1 MSGPAAGPVLPV
13 ARQSRLPRAGLAA
26 AGVLAAGVICWAA
39 VPLTARGAPVAL
51 AIAIAAGVMSLAQ
64 LAATAVGLRDT
75 DTLAAFSVAD
85 RIGRQLVSLVTAL
98 PWAELMIVAVAV
110 LEALHP
116 ARPWHTAVLGV
127 ALTGYLLAVHLA
139 ETRLSARLLRGQL
152 PLLSIGVGLTALSAG
167 AAALPG
173 FPPGSAAAVV
183 RIAMAVIAVIAAGL
197 AIPVW
202 LASSGSTPRG
212 R

>member
-1 MSGPAAGPVLPV
+1 
-13 ARQSRLPRAGLAA
+13 
-26 AGVLAAGVICWAA
+26 
-39 VPLTARGAPVAL
+39 VAL

-64 LAATAVGLRDT
+64 LAATAVGMRDT

-173 FPPGSAAAVV
+173 FPPGAAAAVV
-183 RIAMAVIAVIAAGL
+183 RIAVAVIAVIAAGL

-202 LASSGSTPRG
+202 LGRSGGTPRG